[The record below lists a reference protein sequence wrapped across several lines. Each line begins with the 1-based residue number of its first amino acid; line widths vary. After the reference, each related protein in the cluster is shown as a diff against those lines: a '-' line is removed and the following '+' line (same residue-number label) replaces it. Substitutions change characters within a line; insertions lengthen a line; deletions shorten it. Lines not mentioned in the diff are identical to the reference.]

1 MGIQNPVIIAGGGL
15 AGSEAAWQ
23 LAARGVAVTLYEMRP
38 ARPTP
43 AHKTDRLAEL
53 VCSNSLKSNAPGSAA
68 WLLKEELR
76 HAGSLLLRIA
86 GECAVPGGAALAVD
100 RERFAEGVTAA
111 IASQPL
117 ITLRR
122 EELQQIPGER
132 LTLIATGPLTSDA
145 MAAELHS
152 LAGSENLAFYD
163 AISPVVD
170 AETLNMERI
179 FRASR
184 YGKGGEDYLNCPLS
198 EDEYRVF
205 YEALTKAESVPAHE
219 FENMKFFE
227 ACLPIEELARRGYDT
242 LRFGPMKP
250 VGLVDPRIGRQP
262 FAVVQLRTENLRFSS
277 YNLVGFQNHLKF
289 PEQQRILRLIPG
301 LENAEF
307 LRFGQIHRNS
317 YINAPR
323 LLNPDLSFRGAPQT
337 FVAGQ
342 LSGVEGYVE
351 CIATGLVA
359 GLAVAARAEEEKAA
373 DPSPLSGQALKNRSA
388 LPMAARA
395 QGESELRRPNA
406 ALRPITLQDP
416 WRIGAASGQRAVRPY
431 VPPPRT
437 TALGSLVYYITH
449 ADSENYQPANISF
462 DLLPMEGLPR
472 AIARDRCARRQR
484 QCQRA
489 LTDFEAWLSAISFE
503 GSAEGPRT
511 YKTGPRYTLR

>member
-1 MGIQNPVIIAGGGL
+1 MDMLKPVIIAGGGL

-23 LAARGVAVTLYEMRP
+23 LAERGIPVTIFEMRP

-53 VCSNSLKSNAPGSAA
+53 VCSNSLKSNAPGAA
-68 WLLKEELR
+68 SWLLKEELR
-76 HAGSLLLRIA
+76 RAGSLLLRMA

-100 RERFAEGVTAA
+100 RERFSEGVTAA
-111 IASQPL
+111 VAGHAL

-122 EELQQIPGER
+122 EELQQIPDEG
-132 LTLIATGPLTSDA
+132 LVLIATGPLSSGA
-145 MAAELHS
+145 MAAQLQS

-184 YGKGGEDYLNCPLS
+184 YGKGGEDYLNCPFS
-198 EDEYRVF
+198 AEEYRVF
-205 YEALTKAESVPAHE
+205 YEALASAETVQAHE
-219 FENMKFFE
+219 FENVKFFE

-250 VGLVDPRIGRQP
+250 VGLVDPRTGRQA

-289 PEQQRILRLIPG
+289 PEQKRILRLIPG
-301 LENAEF
+301 LEDAEF

-317 YINAPR
+317 YINSPR
-323 LLNPDLSFRGAPQT
+323 LLSADLSFRSAPRV

-351 CIATGLVA
+351 CIATGLMA
-359 GLAVAARAEEEKAA
+359 GLA
-373 DPSPLSGQALKNRSA
+373 L
-388 LPMAARA
+388 AARA
-395 QGESELRRPNA
+395 QGEDF
-406 ALRPITLQDP
+406 T
-416 WRIGAASGQRAVRPY
+416 
-431 VPPPRT
+431 PPPRS
-437 TALGSLVYYITH
+437 TALGSLVHYITH
-449 ADSENYQPANISF
+449 AASENYQPANISF
-462 DLLPMEGLPR
+462 DLLPPMEGLPR
-472 AIARDRCARRQR
+472 PVARDRRARREK
-484 QCQRA
+484 QCQKA
-489 LTDFEAWLSAISFE
+489 LGDFETWFAAMA
-503 GSAEGPRT
+503 GSRMAGN
-511 YKTGPRYTLR
+511 KQ